1 MDSASVLTRD
11 LDMRVLLIADP
22 GMFAE
27 AISSVLEARGVA
39 VMGIVTRGEDAV
51 ERAERVQPDVALVDI
66 DSFAGRGLEIGKA
79 VMKAT
84 PRARVIALTPQAD
97 RGLARQASALGF
109 HATLRK
115 DTDTG
120 ALVEAIQR
128 TSKGEVIPPA
138 RAARRSAAGWSEG
151 RREELLIAQL
161 TQRELEVIR
170 LMATAASNQEI
181 ARRLSISV
189 NTVRSHIQSIFTK
202 LQVHTRLSTVAFA
215 SAHDLLSPPVP
226 VPFLRGDLDV
236 AATDEAADLP
246 AG

>member
-1 MDSASVLTRD
+1 MDSTSPSPRRELD
-11 LDMRVLLIADP
+11 LRVLLIADP

-27 AISSVLEARGVA
+27 AISSVLEARGVTIA
-39 VMGIVTRGEDAV
+39 ATVTRGREAV
-51 ERAERVQPDVALVDI
+51 ERAERLRPDVVLVDV
-66 DSFAGRGLEIGKA
+66 DSFAGRGLEVGRAVLKA
-79 VMKAT
+79 A
-84 PRARVIALTPQAD
+84 PAARVIALTPQAD
-97 RGLARQASALGF
+97 RGLARQAAALGF

-115 DTDTG
+115 DTDTDT
-120 ALVEAIQR
+120 LVQAIRR
-128 TSKGEVIPPA
+128 TVKGEVIPPS
-138 RAARRSAAGWSEG
+138 RAARRPAAGWSDG
-151 RREELLIAQL
+151 RREELLISQL

-181 ARRLSISV
+181 ARRLTISV

-226 VPFLRGDLDV
+226 VPFLRGDLDET
-236 AATDEAADLP
+236 ARETADLP

>member
-1 MDSASVLTRD
+1 MDSISRSTPD
-11 LDMRVLLIADP
+11 LDMTALLVADP

-27 AISSVLEARGVA
+27 AISSVLEARGMK
-39 VMGIVTRGEDAV
+39 VMGIVTHGQDAI
-51 ERAERVQPDVALVDI
+51 ERAERAQPDVVLVDV
-66 DSFAGRGLEIGKA
+66 DSCAGRGLEIGKA
-79 VMKAT
+79 VMKAA
-84 PRARVIALTPQAD
+84 PSARVIALTPQAD
-97 RGLARQASALGF
+97 SGLARQASALGF

-120 ALVEAIQR
+120 SLVGAIQR
-128 TSKGEVIPPA
+128 TVNGEIIPPA
-138 RAARRSAAGWSEG
+138 RSTRRSAPGWSQG
-151 RREELLIAQL
+151 RQEELLIAQL
-161 TQRELEVIR
+161 TPRELEVIR

-226 VPFLRGDLDV
+226 VPFLRSDLDETV
-236 AATDEAADLP
+236 RDEAADLP

>member
-1 MDSASVLTRD
+1 MDSSTLSPRE
-11 LDMRVLLIADP
+11 LDTTVLLVADP

-27 AISSVLEARGVA
+27 AISSVLEARGMKVT
-39 VMGIVTRGEDAV
+39 GIVTRGQDAV
-51 ERAERVQPDVALVDI
+51 DGAERVQPDVVLVDV
-66 DSFAGRGLEIGKA
+66 DSCAGRGLEIGKA
-79 VMKAT
+79 VMKAA
-84 PRARVIALTPQAD
+84 PIARVIALTPQAD
-97 RGLARQASALGF
+97 SGLARQASALGF

-120 ALVEAIQR
+120 SLVGAIQR
-128 TSKGEVIPPA
+128 TVNGEIIPPA
-138 RAARRSAAGWSEG
+138 RSARRSAPGWSQG
-151 RREELLIAQL
+151 RQEELLIAQL
-161 TQRELEVIR
+161 TPRELEVIR

-215 SAHDLLSPPVP
+215 AAHDLLSPSVP
-226 VPFLRGDLDV
+226 VPFLRGDLDEFSSV
-236 AATDEAADLP
+236 ETADLP